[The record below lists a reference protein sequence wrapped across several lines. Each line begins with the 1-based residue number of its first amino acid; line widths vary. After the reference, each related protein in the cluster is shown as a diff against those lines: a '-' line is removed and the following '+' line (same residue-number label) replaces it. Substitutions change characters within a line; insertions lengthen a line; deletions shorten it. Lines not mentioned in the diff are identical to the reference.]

1 MKIAIKVENLKK
13 SFGNKIVHDGVSFN
27 VYEGEI
33 FVIMGPSG
41 TGKSVLLKQISGLVT
56 PDEGKVIVYGK
67 DVFSLSEE
75 EKFHFREELT
85 YVFQGGALFDS
96 LTVWENVAFF
106 LLENKGIPVEEA
118 RKEAERYLSL
128 VGMHGTEDLYPSELS
143 GGMRKRVAIAR
154 ALCVNPKCILFDEPT
169 SGLDPIMTAI
179 IDKMIL
185 KLKNELGK
193 TCVVVSHDIKSAFR
207 IADRMAILW
216 NGKILELG
224 KPEEIEKSQNP
235 AVRQFIEGLPE
246 GPITANLGYK
256 G

>member
-1 MKIAIKVENLKK
+1 MEIAIKVENLKK